1 MTTKPTPNPDSSK
14 DSKITRMIQSFPM
27 EIINK
32 RFQVKVSIFDN
43 GVHPRSI
50 MVVVFDLLESG
61 FTIKFHKTDQEAAN
75 LLNLL
80 KSASK

>member
-1 MTTKPTPNPDSSK
+1 MPK
-14 DSKITRMIQSFPM
+14 DSKFTRLLQSF
-27 EIINK
+27 ETEVINK

-43 GVHPRSI
+43 GVDPRSI
-50 MVVVFDLLESG
+50 MVVIFDLLESG
-61 FTIKFHKTDQEAAN
+61 FTIKFHKTDEEAAN